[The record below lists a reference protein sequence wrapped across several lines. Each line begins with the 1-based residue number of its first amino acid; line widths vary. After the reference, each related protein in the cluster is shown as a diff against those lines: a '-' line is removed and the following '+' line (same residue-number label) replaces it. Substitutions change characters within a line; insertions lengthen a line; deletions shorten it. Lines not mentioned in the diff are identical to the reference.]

1 MVSHSRSSDPPPRK
15 RDSAEYIYRLTANR
29 SVLTHVWAS
38 FYLSFISFSFSF
50 CVGPIV
56 LSSVFLKVIK
66 IGADTVLFSVAAGS
80 SNPQFVAL
88 KEFF

>member
-1 MVSHSRSSDPPPRK
+1 MTHHPESVILPS
-15 RDSAEYIYRLTANR
+15 IYRLTANR